1 MAGTVAAALVA
12 ALCLSAGPVP
22 PDPGASAAASTPT
35 TATTATTATV
45 VTPHFT
51 LRWQHSIEKTAWEED
66 YVVAGDWLLLSGA
79 RIHGSGAGMEP
90 PPDAFLQ
97 GGVWHYR
104 VPDPWRRSLVLA
116 RSEFVRDYELCLDGA
131 GCQPLERWIAV
142 SAGTTTLRA
151 CGRPAR
157 PQSPTSGQQLAVRA
171 GTG

>member
-1 MAGTVAAALVA
+1 MAGTVAVALVA

-22 PDPGASAAASTPT
+22 PDPGVSAAASAP
-35 TATTATTATV
+35 AAATTATV

-90 PPDAFLQ
+90 PPDAFLY